1 MPNSLPVGAQKSNPE
16 VNLGVYPEGMDVYEA
31 RRLALQQ
38 FIETRFAGN
47 QSAFASE
54 SGLATSYV
62 SRLLA
67 AEGAKSRKRMGEDIA
82 RRLEGHFDLP
92 TGTFTEPS
100 ISPRRGAEEGVPREI
115 SELIPDR
122 RHAPGAQRGLV
133 GAIALRL
140 LDIEASMGRGV
151 SQPGHD
157 NVVMNMVVDE
167 NWLRRTATFSSP
179 ENLALVTG
187 IGDSMRPTFE
197 DGDPLLIDRAVTD
210 IKLDAIYVLALN
222 DELFI
227 KRIQRRP
234 DGSFLMISDNKS
246 YEPYHITDGER
257 QKFQVLGRVVMA
269 WNSRRV

>member
-1 MPNSLPVGAQKSNPE
+1 
-16 VNLGVYPEGMDVYEA
+16 
-31 RRLALQQ
+31 
-38 FIETRFAGN
+38 
-47 QSAFASE
+47 
-54 SGLATSYV
+54 
-62 SRLLA
+62 
-67 AEGAKSRKRMGEDIA
+67 
-82 RRLEGHFDLP
+82 
-92 TGTFTEPS
+92 
-100 ISPRRGAEEGVPREI
+100 
-115 SELIPDR
+115 
-122 RHAPGAQRGLV
+122 
-133 GAIALRL
+133 
-140 LDIEASMGRGV
+140 MGRGV